1 MAVLRS
7 VSLSFLCLLL
17 SGVHLSRA
25 EASGTLAPQN
35 ATVEVDVACD
45 GTGTRLQE
53 ALNALN
59 PFASAYEVRV
69 SGYCPEPLYIEKFM
83 YLRLVSADAGARASV
98 GKIYVATSAHNVYVD
113 RLRIVDTGVRHVDSA
128 SYSIRAASNRFEM
141 NDSEVVCELAAVDA
155 RPCLGVVKD
164 MGLGVF
170 YNVDF
175 TGQGWWNKSL
185 LALRST
191 VFVWGHNRETP
202 DAAPC
207 LELSYVGVLQRGAM
221 TAYQGIGCPPLSVGL
236 GDHSSGYV
244 ALNVGSSIENAKV
257 DDFAKLTVYDRAGAS
272 GANGKL
278 RTYRQMVGSTSCGL
292 FSIAHALVDTK
303 KNNCGT

>member
-113 RLRIVDTGVRHVDSA
+113 RLRVVDTGVRHIDAA
-128 SYSIRAASNRFEM
+128 SYSIRAGNNRFEM
-141 NDSEVVCELAAVDA
+141 NDSEVVCELTAVDA
-155 RPCLGVVKD
+155 RPCRGVRKD
-164 MGLGVF
+164 TGWGLF
-170 YNVDF
+170 YNVDY
-175 TGQGWWNKSL
+175 TGQGWISRTL
-185 LALRST
+185 IAVRSY
-191 VFVWGHNRETP
+191 VFLFAYNRESFN
-202 DAAPC
+202 AATC
-207 LELSYVGVLQRGAM
+207 LEFSSAEVRDGGSLQ
-221 TAYQGIGCPPLSVGL
+221 AYQGVDCPPLSVNV
-236 GDHSSGYV
+236 GDHSYGYV
-244 ALNVGSSIENAKV
+244 ALNHGSSIENAKV